1 MGKRTIHDMER
12 NAFVRI
18 ATIALAGILTL
29 GSLQILAPRPAMAMQ
44 LTQAAG
50 LHQLF
55 ETEWSYTMSQDP
67 LWASA
72 LGDYRFNDRWKD
84 LSATARAARA
94 RHYGETLKQ
103 LKAIDRNKLSP
114 SDQLNFDLFKRE
126 IELLAEEAAL
136 GADRM
141 PLSHKEGIHIAHD
154 IVDFLRFDN
163 IKDYEDWIG
172 RMKAFPA
179 YMDQTIVLLQEGKA
193 AGQIPARAI
202 LSRIPSQLKLQMPAN
217 PDESPFY
224 KPFQKMAPGIP
235 AAEQERLRR
244 QAREAIRTHLVPSF
258 RKFDAY
264 FTHEYLPASPVKVG
278 LRNQPNG
285 EQLYGYYARYYTT
298 TTMSP
303 SRIHQLGLSEV
314 TRIRREMEGV
324 MAKVGFKGTLN
335 EFFAH
340 MKQQKQYFRADATA
354 LLQEYRAQSRRI
366 DPLLPK
372 LFKVLPRAPYAIEPV
387 PAELAPNSSAAY
399 YMGPAPDGSR
409 PGTFYVNLY
418 RSEERPTY
426 EMTSLALHE
435 TVPGHHLQI
444 ALAQEQSELPSF
456 RRFGGYTAYIEGWG
470 LYAESLG
477 NELGLYD
484 DPYVYFGKLNMEMRR
499 ALRLVL
505 DTGLHHEGWD
515 REKSIK
521 FFLENAAK
529 TELEATNEVDR
540 YLAKPG
546 QALSYKVGELKLQE
560 LRAKATAKLGTKFDL
575 RDFHHEVLSQ
585 GALPLD
591 ILEQRVDQWIASRS
605 K

>member
-1 MGKRTIHDMER
+1 MK
-12 NAFVRI
+12 I
-18 ATIALAGILTL
+18 AKFALAGL
-29 GSLQILAPRPAMAMQ
+29 LAMGAVQVPFAAPASAQ
-44 LTQAAG
+44 EVSRTATA
-50 LHQLF
+50 LHRLF
-55 ETEWSYTMSQDP
+55 ESEWTYAMSQDP

-84 LSATARAARA
+84 LSPAARAARA
-94 RHYGETLKQ
+94 RHYGDTLKR
-103 LKAIDRNKLSP
+103 LKGISRSALSAD
-114 SDQLNFDLFKRE
+114 DQLNYDLFKRE
-126 IELLAEEAAL
+126 IEMLAEEAAL

-141 PLSHKEGIHIAHD
+141 PLSHKEGIHIGHD
-154 IVDFLRFDN
+154 IVDFLRFETV
-163 IKDYEDWIG
+163 KDYEEWIA
-172 RMKAFPA
+172 RMRAFPA
-179 YMDQTIVLLQEGKA
+179 LMDQTLVLMQEGKA
-193 AGQIPARAI
+193 AGMIPARAI
-202 LSRIPSQLKLQMPAN
+202 LSRIPNQLKLQMPSK
-217 PDESPFY
+217 PESSPFY
-224 KPFQKMAPGIP
+224 KPFEKMASGIP
-235 AAEQERLRR
+235 AADQERLRAH
-244 QAREAIRTHLVPSF
+244 ARDAIQTSVIPSF

-264 FTHEYLPASPVKVG
+264 FTGEYLPASPEKVG
-278 LRNQPNG
+278 LRNLPNG
-285 EQLYGYYARYYTT
+285 ERLYAYYARYYTT
-298 TTMSP
+298 TDLSP

-314 TRIRREMEGV
+314 SRLRREMEGV

-335 EFFAH
+335 AFFAH
-340 MKQQKQYFRADATA
+340 MKQQKQYFRADANA
-354 LLQEYRAQSRRI
+354 LLMEYRAQSRRI

-399 YMGPAPDGSR
+399 YMGPAADGSR

-418 RSEERPTY
+418 KSEERPTY

-444 ALAQEQSELPSF
+444 ALAQEQSELPAF
-456 RRFGGYTAYIEGWG
+456 RRFGGYTAFIEGWG
-470 LYAESLG
+470 LYSESLG
-477 NELGLYD
+477 QELGLYD

-515 REKSIK
+515 RERAIR

-546 QALSYKVGELKLQE
+546 QALSYKMGELKIME
-560 LRAKATAKLGTKFDL
+560 LRARAKAKLGDKFDL
-575 RDFHHEVLSQ
+575 RDFHQEILSQ

-591 ILEQRVDQWIASRS
+591 ILEQRMADRLGAL